1 MFYRQGSLSIL
12 ESSCYINKSLHLAR
26 KYSRIRVSRYYQF
39 RDERD
44 FPRVKLE
51 ANCGLRYLQVH
62 GAGRNSKK
70 KFGKWK
76 VFSLISW
83 GKRWFLSIVYVSRT
97 AKKLLVINSAFVIF
111 PFVMKVFSEKRTK
124 ARCFY
129 EIKERDLLLIASI
142 SCSTTRLYLPQVE
155 AETQIKHIEEWRN
168 LKRPSSEYQLIFQ
181 EKASFFNYGH
191 RSWPFVVRLY

>member
-1 MFYRQGSLSIL
+1 MREIFREWSSRQTVGYAI
-12 ESSCYINKSLHLAR
+12 C
-26 KYSRIRVSRYYQF
+26 RYMVPGETQ
-39 RDERD
+39 
-44 FPRVKLE
+44 
-51 ANCGLRYLQVH
+51 
-62 GAGRNSKK
+62 K

-76 VFSLISW
+76 LFSLISW
-83 GKRWFLSIVYVSRT
+83 GKRWFLSIIYVSRT

-142 SCSTTRLYLPQVE
+142 SCQLLGFTCLRSR
-155 AETQIKHIEEWRN
+155 
-168 LKRPSSEYQLIFQ
+168 LKRKLNISKSEETWKDRQANTNWFSKR
-181 EKASFFNYGH
+181 KASFFNYGH